1 MDLIKIGA
9 FIAKRRKMK
18 NLTQFELAER
28 LNITDRAVSKW
39 ERGKSLPD
47 SSVMLSL
54 CKVLE
59 ISVNDLLSGEIVSM
73 NNEELEK
80 KLVEVVKAKEDAD
93 RRLLALECV
102 VITLSIIILL
112 ITALISSY
120 IPMADWKRI
129 VIIVAGLIVCVIGLV
144 FSMKIEQ
151 VAGYYECK
159 RCGHRYIPTLKS
171 MWTSMHMGRI
181 RYLKCPNCLKK
192 SWQKKVSSK
201 EK

>member
-1 MDLIKIGA
+1 MDLIKIGM
-9 FIAKRRKMK
+9 FIANRRKMK
-18 NLTQFELAER
+18 NLTQFELAEK
-28 LNITDRAVSKW
+28 LNVTDRAVSKW

-47 SSVMLSL
+47 SSIMLFL

-59 ISVNDLLSGEIVSM
+59 ISVNDLLSGEVVSM

-93 RRLLALECV
+93 RRLLALECI

-112 ITALISSY
+112 ISALISSY

-129 VIIVAGLIVCVIGLV
+129 VIIIAGLIVCVVGLV
-144 FSMKIEQ
+144 FCIKIEQ

-159 RCGHRYIPTLKS
+159 KCGHRYIPTLKS
-171 MWTSMHMGRI
+171 MWASMHMGRT
-181 RYLKCPNCLKK
+181 RYLKCPNCGKK
-192 SWQKKVSSK
+192 SWQKKVISK
-201 EK
+201 E